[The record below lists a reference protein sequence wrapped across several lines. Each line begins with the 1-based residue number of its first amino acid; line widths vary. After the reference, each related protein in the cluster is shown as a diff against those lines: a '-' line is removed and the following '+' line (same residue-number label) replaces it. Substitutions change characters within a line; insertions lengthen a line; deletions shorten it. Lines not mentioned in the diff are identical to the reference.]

1 MTNEPADRRDPTDP
15 IRPRRPLL
23 LTLVLWAFV
32 LWTAL
37 GWLRFYGALTRRMLI
52 LEVLPGWIFWYLM
65 IAGLIWGLLGLP
77 VIWGVVFR
85 AGWVQKMILIVA
97 VLYPLIYWVER
108 LLIWRST
115 AAQSNWPFM
124 LLLTGLWFGVII
136 WILRSGKVR
145 HYFKPFTK
153 ED

>member
-1 MTNEPADRRDPTDP
+1 MTDKPAGRRDPTEP
-15 IRPRRPLL
+15 IRPRRPIL
-23 LTLVLWAFV
+23 LTLVLWTFV

-52 LEVLPGWIFWYLM
+52 LEVLPGWIFWYLV
-65 IAGLIWGLLGLP
+65 IAGLIWGLAGLP

-85 AGWVQKMILIVA
+85 AGWVQKMIPIA
-97 VLYPLIYWVER
+97 ATLYPLIYWVER

-115 AAQSNWPFM
+115 AEQSNWPFM
-124 LLLTGLWFGVII
+124 LLLTGLWFGLVI
-136 WILRSGKVR
+136 WVLRSGRVR
-145 HYFKPFTK
+145 RYFTASKK